1 MCVPLCVCAF
11 VFVCER
17 VFFVSVDVYLCA
29 CVCVSVC
36 ACVIVWCMF
45 ACVRV

>member
-1 MCVPLCVCAF
+1 M
-11 VFVCER
+11 
-17 VFFVSVDVYLCA
+17 SVGVQLCA